1 MLFAKSNEYKRRLE
15 ICRTCK
21 FFESSTQSCGP
32 LIVGGEVDAEGNV
45 FETKYEVLFRR
56 KSIQLCGCV
65 MPIKAKLAFASC
77 PASKWDGVLSM
88 DEQIEFKR
96 FLLDMKAQ
104 GRLEQNDMLKFYSF
118 KDKATGAFN
127 ERSTCPPCVKK
138 DINTFLESM
147 NNVDVDLNK

>member
-32 LIVGGEVDAEGNV
+32 LIVGADEEI
-45 FETKYEVLFRR
+45 EVLFRK
-56 KSIQLCGCV
+56 KSIKLCGCV

-77 PASKWDGVLSM
+77 PASKWEGVLSLE
-88 DEQIEFKR
+88 EQIEFKR

-104 GRLEQNDMLKFYSF
+104 GRLEQKDMLKFYSF

-147 NNVDVDLNK
+147 KDVNVDLNK

>member
-21 FFESSTQSCGP
+21 FFEPSTQSCGP
-32 LIVGGEVDAEGNV
+32 LIVGADEEIEVK
-45 FETKYEVLFRR
+45 FKR
-56 KSIQLCGCV
+56 KSIKLCGCV

-77 PASKWDGVLSM
+77 PASKWNGVLSM

-104 GRLEQNDMLKFYSF
+104 GRLEQKDMLKFYSF

-147 NNVDVDLNK
+147 KDVDVDLNK

>member
-21 FFESSTQSCGP
+21 FFEASTQSCGQ
-32 LIVGGEVDAEGNV
+32 LIVGDEV
-45 FETKYEVLFRR
+45 ETEVLFRR
-56 KSIQLCGCV
+56 KSIKLCGCV

-77 PASKWDGVLSM
+77 PASKWNGVLSM

-104 GRLEQNDMLKFYSF
+104 GRLEQKDMLRFYSF

-147 NNVDVDLNK
+147 KDVEIGE

>member
-1 MLFAKSNEYKRRLE
+1 MLFAKSNEYKRRLD

-21 FFESSTQSCGP
+21 FFEPSTQSCGP
-32 LIVGGEVDAEGNV
+32 LIVGAEEEIEVK
-45 FETKYEVLFRR
+45 FKR
-56 KSIQLCGCV
+56 KSIKLCGCV

-104 GRLEQNDMLKFYSF
+104 GRLDDKDMLRFYSF

-147 NNVDVDLNK
+147 KDVDVDLNN

>member
-1 MLFAKSNEYKRRLE
+1 MLFAKNNEYKRRLE
-15 ICRTCK
+15 ICRACK
-21 FFESSTQSCGP
+21 FFEASTQSCGS
-32 LIVGGEVDAEGNV
+32 LIVGDEV
-45 FETKYEVLFRR
+45 ETEVLFRR
-56 KSIQLCGCV
+56 KSIKLCGCV

-77 PASKWDGVLSM
+77 PASKWEGVLSLE
-88 DEQIEFKR
+88 EQIEFKR

-104 GRLEQNDMLKFYSF
+104 GRLEQKDMLKFYSF

-147 NNVDVDLNK
+147 KDVEIGE

>member
-21 FFESSTQSCGP
+21 FFEPSTQSCGS
-32 LIVGGEVDAEGNV
+32 LIVGDEV
-45 FETKYEVLFRR
+45 ETEVLFRK
-56 KSIQLCGCV
+56 KSIKLCGCV

-77 PASKWDGVLSM
+77 PASKWNGVLSM

-147 NNVDVDLNK
+147 KDVNVDLNN

>member
-21 FFESSTQSCGP
+21 FFEASTQSCGQ
-32 LIVGGEVDAEGNV
+32 LIVGDEV
-45 FETKYEVLFRR
+45 ETEVLFRR
-56 KSIQLCGCV
+56 KSIKLCGCV

-77 PASKWDGVLSM
+77 PASKWDGVLSIE
-88 DEQIEFKR
+88 EQIEFKR

-104 GRLEQNDMLKFYSF
+104 GRLEQKDMLRFYSF

-147 NNVDVDLNK
+147 KDVEIGE

>member
-1 MLFAKSNEYKRRLE
+1 MLFAKSSEYKRRVE

-21 FFESSTQSCGP
+21 FFEASTQSCGT
-32 LIVGGEVDAEGNV
+32 LIVGDEV
-45 FETKYEVLFRR
+45 ETEVLYRR
-56 KSIQLCGCV
+56 KSIKLCGCV

-77 PASKWDGVLSM
+77 PASKWDGVLSLE
-88 DEQIEFKR
+88 EQIEFKR

-104 GRLEQNDMLKFYSF
+104 GRLEQKDMLKFYSF

-147 NNVDVDLNK
+147 KDVEIGE

>member
-1 MLFAKSNEYKRRLE
+1 MLFAKHNEYKRRLD
-15 ICRTCK
+15 ICRACK

-32 LIVGGEVDAEGNV
+32 LIVGAEEEIEVS
-45 FETKYEVLFRR
+45 FRR
-56 KSIQLCGCV
+56 KSIKLCGCV
-65 MPIKAKLAFASC
+65 MPVKAKLAFASC
-77 PASKWDGVLSM
+77 PASKWEGVLSL

-104 GRLEQNDMLKFYSF
+104 GRLEQKDMLKFYSF

-138 DINTFLESM
+138 DINSFLESM
-147 NNVDVDLNK
+147 KDVDVDLNN

>member
-15 ICRTCK
+15 ICRACK
-21 FFESSTQSCGP
+21 FFEPSTQSCGS
-32 LIVGGEVDAEGNV
+32 LIVGDEV
-45 FETKYEVLFRR
+45 ETEVLFRR
-56 KSIQLCGCV
+56 KSIKLCGCV

-77 PASKWDGVLSM
+77 PASKWEGVLSLE
-88 DEQIEFKR
+88 EQIEFKR

-104 GRLEQNDMLKFYSF
+104 GRLEQKDMLKFYSF

-147 NNVDVDLNK
+147 KDVNVD

>member
-1 MLFAKSNEYKRRLE
+1 MLFAKHNEYKRRLD

-21 FFESSTQSCGP
+21 FFEATTQSCGP
-32 LIVGGEVDAEGNV
+32 LIVGADEEIEVK
-45 FETKYEVLFRR
+45 FKR
-56 KSIQLCGCV
+56 KSIKLCGCV
-65 MPIKAKLAFASC
+65 MPVKAKLAFASC
-77 PASKWDGVLSM
+77 PASKWDGVLSVE
-88 DEQIEFKR
+88 EQIEFKR

-138 DINTFLESM
+138 DINSFLESM
-147 NNVDVDLNK
+147 KDVDVDLNN

>member
-15 ICRTCK
+15 ICRACK
-21 FFESSTQSCGP
+21 FFEPSTQSCGS
-32 LIVGGEVDAEGNV
+32 LIVGDEV
-45 FETKYEVLFRR
+45 ETEVLFRR
-56 KSIQLCGCV
+56 KSIKLCGCV

-77 PASKWDGVLSM
+77 PASKWEGVLSLE
-88 DEQIEFKR
+88 EQIEFKR

-104 GRLEQNDMLKFYSF
+104 GRLEQKDMLKFYSF

-147 NNVDVDLNK
+147 KDVDVSID

>member
-21 FFESSTQSCGP
+21 FFEPSTQSCGS
-32 LIVGGEVDAEGNV
+32 LIVGDEV
-45 FETKYEVLFRR
+45 ETEVLFRK
-56 KSIQLCGCV
+56 KSIKLCGCV

-77 PASKWDGVLSM
+77 PASKWNGVLSM

-138 DINTFLESM
+138 DINTFLDSM
-147 NNVDVDLNK
+147 KDVDIDLNN

>member
-21 FFESSTQSCGP
+21 FFEPSTQSCGS
-32 LIVGGEVDAEGNV
+32 LIVGDEV
-45 FETKYEVLFRR
+45 ETEVLFRR
-56 KSIQLCGCV
+56 KSIKLCGCV

-77 PASKWDGVLSM
+77 PASKWDGVLSIE
-88 DEQIEFKR
+88 EQIEFKR

-104 GRLEQNDMLKFYSF
+104 GRLEQKDMLKFYSF

-147 NNVDVDLNK
+147 KNVEIGE

>member
-21 FFESSTQSCGP
+21 FFEASTQSCGQ
-32 LIVGGEVDAEGNV
+32 LIVGEEV
-45 FETKYEVLFRR
+45 ETEVLFRR
-56 KSIQLCGCV
+56 KSIKLCGCV

-104 GRLEQNDMLKFYSF
+104 GRLEQNDMLKFYKF

-147 NNVDVDLNK
+147 KDVEIGE

>member
-32 LIVGGEVDAEGNV
+32 LIVGEKV
-45 FETKYEVLFRR
+45 ETEVLFRR
-56 KSIQLCGCV
+56 KSIKLCGCV

-88 DEQIEFKR
+88 EEQIEFKR
-96 FLLDMKAQ
+96 FLLEMKAQ
-104 GRLEQNDMLKFYSF
+104 GRLEDKDMLKFYKF

-147 NNVDVDLNK
+147 KDVEIGE

>member
-1 MLFAKSNEYKRRLE
+1 MLFAKHNEYKRRLD
-15 ICRTCK
+15 ICRACK
-21 FFESSTQSCGP
+21 FFEPSTQSCGT
-32 LIVGGEVDAEGNV
+32 LIVGDEV
-45 FETKYEVLFRR
+45 ETEVLFRR
-56 KSIQLCGCV
+56 KSIKLCGCV

-77 PASKWDGVLSM
+77 PASKWNGVLSM

-104 GRLEQNDMLKFYSF
+104 GRLEQNDMLKFYKF

-138 DINTFLESM
+138 DINSFLESM
-147 NNVDVDLNK
+147 KDVVVEIGE

>member
-21 FFESSTQSCGP
+21 FFEASTQSCGP
-32 LIVGGEVDAEGNV
+32 LIVGADEEI
-45 FETKYEVLFRR
+45 EVLFRK
-56 KSIQLCGCV
+56 KSIKLCGCV

-77 PASKWDGVLSM
+77 PASKWNGVLSM

-104 GRLEQNDMLKFYSF
+104 GRLEQKDMLKFYSF

-147 NNVDVDLNK
+147 KDVQVE

>member
-1 MLFAKSNEYKRRLE
+1 MLFAKSNEYKRRLD
-15 ICRTCK
+15 ICRACK
-21 FFESSTQSCGP
+21 FFEASTQSCGP
-32 LIVGGEVDAEGNV
+32 LIVGADEEI
-45 FETKYEVLFRR
+45 EVLFRK
-56 KSIQLCGCV
+56 KSIKLCGCV

-88 DEQIEFKR
+88 EEQIEFKR

-104 GRLEQNDMLKFYSF
+104 GRLEQKDMLRFYSF

-147 NNVDVDLNK
+147 KDVNID

>member
-21 FFESSTQSCGP
+21 FFEASTQSCGQ
-32 LIVGGEVDAEGNV
+32 LIVGDEV
-45 FETKYEVLFRR
+45 ETEVLFRK
-56 KSIQLCGCV
+56 KSIKLCGCV

-77 PASKWDGVLSM
+77 PASKWNGVLSM

-104 GRLEQNDMLKFYSF
+104 GRLEQKDMLKFYSF

-147 NNVDVDLNK
+147 KDVDVDLNN

>member
-1 MLFAKSNEYKRRLE
+1 VGADEE
-15 ICRTCK
+15 IEVK
-21 FFESSTQSCGP
+21 F
-32 LIVGGEVDAEGNV
+32 
-45 FETKYEVLFRR
+45 KR
-56 KSIQLCGCV
+56 KSIKLCGCV

-77 PASKWDGVLSM
+77 PASKWNGVLSM

-96 FLLDMKAQ
+96 FLLDMIAQ
-104 GRLEQNDMLKFYSF
+104 GRLEQKDMLKFYSF

-147 NNVDVDLNK
+147 KDVDVDLNN